1 MCQRGESS
9 QTLVT
14 QEQAA
19 RQSHKNDGSQPQ
31 QGEHSF
37 MNHQLGD
44 YCHVNHDN
52 NNSIAQNTTNKK
64 RVVEDAT
71 PPPTSPASTSSAVPH
86 VPIIGAQ
93 PRVVD

>member
-1 MCQRGESS
+1 
-9 QTLVT
+9 
-14 QEQAA
+14 
-19 RQSHKNDGSQPQ
+19 
-31 QGEHSF
+31 

-52 NNSIAQNTTNKK
+52 NDSISQNTRRKR

-71 PPPTSPASTSSAVPH
+71 PPLESQALASSAAPH

-93 PRVVD
+93 PRAAEQQK